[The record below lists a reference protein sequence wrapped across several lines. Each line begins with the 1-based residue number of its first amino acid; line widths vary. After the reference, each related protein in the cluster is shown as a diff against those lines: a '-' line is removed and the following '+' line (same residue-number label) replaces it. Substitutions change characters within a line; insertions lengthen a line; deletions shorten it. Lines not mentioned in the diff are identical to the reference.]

1 MKINLNIRTRK
12 YPTSTFNTSIFTHI
26 PTGSMNLCLIVWIL
40 AEMITLKVTPTDIKI
55 AVGSIKP
62 HLCLGLKKGSIH
74 EANLCFAQWKI
85 SALYLELIVIWRH

>member
-1 MKINLNIRTRK
+1 
-12 YPTSTFNTSIFTHI
+12 
-26 PTGSMNLCLIVWIL
+26 
-40 AEMITLKVTPTDIKI
+40 MITLKVTPTDIKI

-85 SALYLELIVIWRH
+85 SALYLELIVI